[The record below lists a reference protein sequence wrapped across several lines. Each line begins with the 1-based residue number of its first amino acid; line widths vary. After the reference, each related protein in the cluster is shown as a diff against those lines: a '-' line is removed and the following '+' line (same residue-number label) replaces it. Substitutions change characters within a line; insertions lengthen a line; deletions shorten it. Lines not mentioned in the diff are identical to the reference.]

1 MPKSKSKY
9 DSNWWF
15 GENSFWGRGSSALS
29 GVNLP
34 DQGGISFMG
43 FDFDWGEGSNNDRGK
58 DEKPNYMQYAF
69 LALGAY
75 VVIKVVGK

>member
-1 MPKSKSKY
+1 MAKY

-15 GENSFWGRGSSALS
+15 GKNSWWKKGSDAFEDIKM
-29 GVNLP
+29 P
-34 DQGGISFMG
+34 KKGGISFMG
-43 FDFDWGEGSNNDRGK
+43 FDFDWGEGSNTGND
-58 DEKPNYMQYAF
+58 DNKPDYMQYAF